1 MIKKYFYLFLIIFLL
16 NGGCGDD
23 GTVITS
29 GPSITGTVVEYSRG
43 SPVINST
50 VTLLETGISTITD
63 ENGYFFFNNIEPGF
77 YTLLL
82 SKEGYSASMAQS
94 VNTGT
99 SLELIQ
105 MPYFNPS
112 WPVSAPYITV
122 NGITEGDVI
131 TDKRTITV
139 SAEGARN
146 IKGIYLK
153 TGYKY
158 GYPSAVSKD
167 NSSVLSFE
175 LDPEKIPS
183 GDNYLYIVVYDTNN
197 NRSELTINIKNRFS
211 SHLVPPAYPPKSIRV
226 TAYTFGEASGEYY
239 RRVEN
244 FRKNGLISRDVD
256 PFIVKINDSFLN
268 LRGLPADATCYVSIN
283 CTYEQ
288 SNATS
293 YRLYRSTSENG
304 PFTCIATSSSP
315 VFTDGDPSVIYPG
328 QKLYYK
334 MSACNAAGESP
345 LSDISHE
352 VTILDLFR
360 VNLTEPSDNS
370 TGVSTKPVL
379 KWSVNNR
386 TGDKRVYDIYIWD
399 VNREKSDPVVIEH
412 VSSDDINESSVN
424 LSVEL
429 KKNAV
434 YEWDVFNTYAAG
446 SYDETTRTYRAYSY
460 PSYPYIDLNT
470 YEVYFTSN
478 NGSFIFTTV
487 SE

>member
-1 MIKKYFYLFLIIFLL
+1 MIKKYFYLFLIISLL
-16 NGGCGDD
+16 NIGCGDD
-23 GTVITS
+23 RTVITS
-29 GPSITGTVVEYSRG
+29 GPSITGTVVQYSKG

-50 VTLLETGISTITD
+50 VTLLETGISTMTD
-63 ENGYFFFNNIEPGF
+63 ENGYFSFNNIEPGF

-82 SKEGYSASMAQS
+82 SKKGCSASMAQS
-94 VNTGT
+94 VNGGT

-105 MPYFNPS
+105 MPYFNPL

-122 NGITEGDVI
+122 SGISEGDVI
-131 TDKRTITV
+131 TDKKTIAV
-139 SAEGARN
+139 SAAGAGN
-146 IKGIYLK
+146 IKGIYVK

-175 LDPEKIPS
+175 LDPAKLPP
-183 GDNYLYIVVYDTNN
+183 GNNYLYIVVYDINN
-197 NRSELTINIKNRFS
+197 NRSELTINIKNGFS
-211 SHLVPPAYPPKSIRV
+211 SPATPPVYPPKSIRV
-226 TAYTFGEASGEYY
+226 TAYTFGESCGEYY

-244 FRKNGLISRDVD
+244 FKKKRLISRDID
-256 PFIVKINDSFLN
+256 PFIVKINDNLLN

-288 SNATS
+288 SDATS
-293 YRLYRSTSENG
+293 YKLYRSISKDG
-304 PFTCIATSSSP
+304 PFTWVATSSSP

-334 MSACNAAGESP
+334 MSACNVAGESP

-352 VTILDLFR
+352 VTVLDLFR
-360 VNLTEPSDNS
+360 VNLTEPSDNT

-386 TGDKRVYDIYIWD
+386 TGVKRVYDIYIWD
-399 VNREKSDPVVIEH
+399 VNREKSEPVVIEH

-424 LSVEL
+424 LSAEL

-460 PSYPYIDLNT
+460 PSYPYMDLNT